1 MAALR
6 STFSL
11 LRRCLA
17 CCGCRGDGLWLG
29 REQRDAFEDIDA
41 GAAQELMHDGLSEA
55 GCVIFH
61 ADCLLRFVDLQ
72 VANAIDLANLRQRH
86 HRSLAGGRAVLI
98 HHVKLCHGLDFTLA
112 RRLRVQFLDV
122 LKEAGA
128 GEILWTD
135 QLSPDDATFVDDVG
149 FREFE
154 AAVELVGRLI
164 LIEDGE
170 QGEMLLR
177 DIVLVLCEGLVAGDG
192 DDLDAGRLVL
202 EGLQA
207 GHLLDAR
214 GAPAGPEV
222 EHDHLALKTL
232 QVDGMLTV
240 ADGEGRGGP
249 ANLVGKSASIAAGG
263 KGAG

>member
-1 MAALR
+1 
-6 STFSL
+6 
-11 LRRCLA
+11 
-17 CCGCRGDGLWLG
+17 
-29 REQRDAFEDIDA
+29 
-41 GAAQELMHDGLSEA
+41 MHDGLSEA

-154 AAVELVGRLI
+154 AAVELVGRLVFV
-164 LIEDGE
+164 EDGE
-170 QGEMLLR
+170 QGEMLLGN
-177 DIVLVLCEGLVAGDG
+177 VMLVLCEGLVAGDG
-192 DDLDAGRLVL
+192 YDLDARHLVL
-202 EGLQA
+202 KGLQA
-207 GHLLDAR
+207 GHFFDAG
-214 GAPAGPEV
+214 GAPTGPEV
-222 EHDHLALKTL
+222 EDDDFALKTL
-232 QVDGMLTV
+232 QVDGALAV
-240 ADGEGRGGP
+240 VDGEGWGGAP
-249 ANLVGKSASIAAGG
+249 DLVGKCASIATGG
-263 KGAG
+263 EGAGEKDEKSRTFDLPHKVFILALFL